1 MHTVDQDE
9 EGSSRAALP
18 LIPPIHLAYVEEL
31 SAIGESDPRWPAVM
45 AGFLV
50 LRFTSKWADAVAR
63 PAGVAGGSVQAPWLR
78 EVHGIHEAI
87 AAVQSGA
94 TRRML
99 ENLYGAV
106 LAAWGERTARR
117 DIRVSTTLLAYG
129 HHLQQDGAWA
139 LSANVFE
146 TFIGYAESDEEYELV
161 PDAYIR
167 LAHALRMAGR
177 IDDAAAAYDAGGAL
191 ATAEGN
197 VRAALL
203 SRLGAARVLRHR
215 GNLPGAAAA
224 VESVIADAT
233 ELVTHRPSAALRDA
247 LGRAKHDLGVICYER
262 DDDERSAV
270 LLYEALQLVEDERQR
285 ERVLAD
291 LSTNLA
297 DLGFLDASRDGNLVL
312 YATARE
318 QGVRQNAGCN
328 LMSLAVSEGQETVFE
343 HYRRALGAESMSPET
358 TVYYQVLAGEGFR
371 RFGRI
376 AAARSVLLQAVE
388 LAEQNHLNVW
398 LMRADAALAAL
409 DLPPVPHAEPVEETS
424 TDDAAP
430 AVQFVAQAVRRLRE
444 QSLVGANA

>member
-1 MHTVDQDE
+1 MHTVDQ
-9 EGSSRAALP
+9 EGESSLRAASSLTPP
-18 LIPPIHLAYVEEL
+18 LHLAYVEAL
-31 SAIGESDPRWPAVM
+31 SAIGESDAAWPAVM

-50 LRFTSKWADAVAR
+50 LRFTSKWAEAVAR
-63 PAGVAGGSVQAPWLR
+63 PSGVAGAGVQAPWLR

-87 AAVQSGA
+87 GAVQLGP

-262 DDDERSAV
+262 NEEERSAV

-297 DLGFLDASRDGNLVL
+297 DLGFADASRDGNMVL

-318 QGVRQNAGCN
+318 QSVRQNAGCN

-343 HYRRALGAESMSPET
+343 QYRRSLGAESMSPET

-376 AAARSVLLQAVE
+376 AAARSILLQAVE
-388 LAEQNHLNVW
+388 LAEQHRLNVW
-398 LMRADAALAAL
+398 LMRADTLLGEL
-409 DLPPVPHAEPVEETS
+409 DRPVAPTVHEVEES
-424 TDDAAP
+424 SVEDAAP

-444 QSLVGANA
+444 QALVGV